1 MKLREIREAQG
12 LSQIEVSQATG
23 LSQSGICRMERGEY
37 NPSLSTIRE
46 IAKAL
51 NCSIGELL
59 GETPYKPA
67 KRRAGRSS

>member
-23 LSQSGICRMERGEY
+23 LSQSSICRIERGEY
-37 NPSLSTIRE
+37 NPSLSTLKE
-46 IAKAL
+46 IARAL
-51 NCSIGELL
+51 NCSLGELL